1 MNGNPFLGLRH
12 EICKAISGIGKNER
26 WGIGM
31 NPKKSVLIVDD
42 EESVREALRQILKP
56 FYEVR
61 TASCGDEALQCVRRE
76 TIDLVTLDL
85 RMPGMS
91 GIEILREI
99 RKVKDDIE
107 VIIITAHGDPANAG
121 EAVFYGAGDFILKPF
136 DVSDV
141 TAKVSRSL
149 ERRHHGLKIKNLVH
163 EIKGLLPNEEKKNEE
178 RLLGLSKDLCETLE
192 KGESSYPAGIAEAL
206 KFSFRETTRSRQA
219 KMGNAANGK
228 N

>member
-1 MNGNPFLGLRH
+1 MA
-12 EICKAISGIGKNER
+12 KKER
-26 WGIGM
+26 WGTEM

-56 FYEVR
+56 LYEVR
-61 TASCGDEALQCVRRE
+61 TASCGDEALQCVKRE

-91 GIEILREI
+91 GMEILREI

-107 VIIITAHGDPANAG
+107 VIIITAHADPANAG

-163 EIKGLLPNEEKKNEE
+163 EIKGLLLPKDEKKNEE
-178 RLLGLSKDLCETLE
+178 RLLGLSKDLCEILE
-192 KGESSYPAGIAEAL
+192 KGESSYPAGMPEAL
-206 KFSFRETTRSRQA
+206 KFSFRETIPSRRA

>member
-1 MNGNPFLGLRH
+1 M
-12 EICKAISGIGKNER
+12 AKNER
-26 WGIGM
+26 WGTEM

-91 GIEILREI
+91 GMEILREI

-107 VIIITAHGDPANAG
+107 VIIITGHADPANAG

-178 RLLGLSKDLCETLE
+178 RLLGLSKDLCEILE
-192 KGESSYPAGIAEAL
+192 KGESSYPAGMSEAL

>member
-1 MNGNPFLGLRH
+1 MNL
-12 EICKAISGIGKNER
+12 
-26 WGIGM
+26 
-31 NPKKSVLIVDD
+31 KKSVLIVDD

-56 FYEVR
+56 LYEVR
-61 TASCGDEALQCVRRE
+61 TASCGEEALRCLKME

-91 GIEILREI
+91 GMEILREI

-107 VIIITAHGDPANAG
+107 VIIITAHADPANAG

-136 DVSDV
+136 DVSEV

-163 EIKGLLPNEEKKNEE
+163 EIKGLLPKDEKKNEE
-178 RLLGLSKDLCETLE
+178 RLLGLSKDLCEILE
-192 KGESSYPAGIAEAL
+192 KGESSYPAGISEAL
-206 KFSFRETTRSRQA
+206 KFSFLETTRPRRGRPGS
-219 KMGNAANGK
+219 AANEK
-228 N
+228 S

>member
-1 MNGNPFLGLRH
+1 MCIDIFGM
-12 EICKAISGIGKNER
+12 AKNER
-26 WGIGM
+26 WGTGM

-42 EESVREALRQILKP
+42 EESVRESLRQILKP

-61 TASCGDEALQCVRRE
+61 TASCGEEALQCVKGE

-91 GIEILREI
+91 GMEILREI

-107 VIIITAHGDPANAG
+107 VIIITAHADPANAG

-163 EIKGLLPNEEKKNEE
+163 EIKGLLPKDEKKNEE
-178 RLLGLSKDLCETLE
+178 RLLGLSKDLCEILE
-192 KGESSYPAGIAEAL
+192 KGESSYPAGMPEVL
-206 KFSFRETTRSRQA
+206 KFSFRDTAPSRQP
-219 KMGNAANGK
+219 KMEIAANGK